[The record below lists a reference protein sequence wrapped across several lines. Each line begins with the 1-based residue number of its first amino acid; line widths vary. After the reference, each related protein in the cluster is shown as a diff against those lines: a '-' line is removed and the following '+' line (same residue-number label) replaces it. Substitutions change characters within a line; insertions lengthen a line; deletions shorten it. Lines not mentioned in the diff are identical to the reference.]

1 MVSIGSTISPF
12 GPPGPPSYSP
22 LNSPPLMIPL
32 GPPIPLYVP
41 LFKGKRDNEDNE
53 DEDDGKRGAWK
64 ENKDQGGHNSKENFE
79 NKDKIKGSYGSKY
92 GGWKNR

>member
-1 MVSIGSTISPF
+1 
-12 GPPGPPSYSP
+12 
-22 LNSPPLMIPL
+22 MIPL

-41 LFKGKRDNEDNE
+41 LFKGKRDNGDNE
-53 DEDDGKRGAWK
+53 DEDDGKHGAWR

-92 GGWKNR
+92 GGWKIVKRQIQKYCYGKCISFNLFCRWK